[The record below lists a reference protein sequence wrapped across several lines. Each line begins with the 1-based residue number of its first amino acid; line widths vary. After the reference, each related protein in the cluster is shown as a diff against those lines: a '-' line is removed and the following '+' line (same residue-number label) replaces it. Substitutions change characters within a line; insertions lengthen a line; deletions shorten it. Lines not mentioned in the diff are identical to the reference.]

1 MPGEREHIEADQPL
15 PEHLAWL
22 ASKRS
27 TGSLVATSGSVQRE
41 ILVVD
46 GEIRAARS
54 TSENEKLGL
63 WLVDRERISEQ
74 DRALT
79 LLSQGGSE
87 APPLGH
93 LLVTRG
99 CLTQAELESELET
112 LALTI
117 IERAAADPGTSCGF
131 LERTESDQPD
141 TLPNLTTSQ
150 IILIAGRAFASMD
163 AKLAALDPLEQMVW
177 PSSMLDALLVD
188 LDLTPR
194 EAFLLSRL
202 DGVRSVNNLI
212 SISSLPRED
221 AVSTIYTLWAA
232 GVVEI
237 GIAPK
242 HPVPAYRPRLS
253 AHDEPEP
260 PRVQVSEETLSVAEA
275 EERAQI
281 RQMARRAS
289 MVDHYRA
296 LGLEPGADTTSIERA
311 WERIQVRCNP
321 ERSEEPHLADL
332 EAELSTIIE
341 RARAAFDLLSK
352 GASRRR
358 YDEILAS
365 IQDEA
370 GLEGK
375 ARDERRKMS
384 EKAREELVNAN
395 FRRADEL
402 IREGEPY
409 LAIRLLEQ
417 ACALDPRPA
426 ELVKLARLLLRNPL
440 WINRSLDA
448 LRRAVERDPKHVDA
462 WLELAEIW
470 RRRNHV
476 ERQRKALE
484 RALAADSKNEKA
496 RAMYRQLVGRRE
508 LDRLLKRAR
517 RQAI

>member
-1 MPGEREHIEADQPL
+1 MAAEREHIKSDQPL

-22 ASKRS
+22 ASSRC
-27 TGSLVATSGSVQRE
+27 TGSLVATSGAVQRE

-63 WLVDRERISEQ
+63 WLVDRDRISEQ

-99 CLTQAELESELET
+99 CLTRETLEAELEK

-117 IERAAADPGTSCGF
+117 IERAAADPSTSCGF
-131 LERTESDQPD
+131 LERGESDQPD
-141 TLPNLTTSQ
+141 TLPDLTTSQ
-150 IILIAGRAFASMD
+150 LILIAARAVTSVD
-163 AKLAALDPLEQMVW
+163 AKLVALGSLEQMVW
-177 PSSMLDALLVD
+177 PASMLEALLAD

-202 DGVRSVNNLI
+202 DGARRIENLI
-212 SISSLPRED
+212 SVSSLGRDD
-221 AVSTIYTLWAA
+221 AISTIYTLRAA
-232 GVVEI
+232 GLVEV
-237 GIAPK
+237 GVAPK
-242 HPVPAYRPRLS
+242 HPVPSYRPRLES
-253 AHDEPEP
+253 RQQAAEPQ
-260 PRVQVSEETLSVAEA
+260 VQVDEEQLSPAEA

-281 RQMARRAS
+281 RQMARCAS

-296 LGLEPGADTTSIERA
+296 LGLEPGADTAAIERA
-311 WERIQVRCNP
+311 WKRIQQRCNP
-321 ERSEEPHLADL
+321 ERSQEPHLADL
-332 EAELSTIIE
+332 EPELATVVE
-341 RARAAFDLLSK
+341 RARAAFDLLSRA
-352 GASRRR
+352 ASRRR
-358 YDEILAS
+358 YDEILES
-365 IQDEA
+365 LLDEA
-370 GLEGK
+370 GRDSR
-375 ARDERRKMS
+375 ADDERRQIS
-384 EKAREELVNAN
+384 AQARKELASANFKRSEELT
-395 FRRADEL
+395 
-402 IREGEPY
+402 REGEPY

-417 ACALDPRPA
+417 ACAIDPRPE

-440 WINRSLDA
+440 WINRALDA
-448 LRRAVERDPKHVDA
+448 LRRAIENDPLHVDA

-470 RRRNHV
+470 RRRNHA

-484 RALAADSKNEKA
+484 RALAADPESSKA
-496 RAMYRQLVGRRE
+496 QVMYRQLMGRRE

-517 RQAI
+517 RQAR